1 MERSPLQQ
9 FVGRATRDPEFKTR
23 RDGTIITT
31 SKGGKILGFGLAA
44 TRSYDDDADPSDKV
58 EFFDVSVFN
67 EGLQAKILAKD
78 SGIYKGSLLALE
90 GTVEPKGD
98 YNPSIAAMR
107 VGLVTWIK
115 RTVLEESPE
124 PAQESVDF

>member
-31 SKGGKILGFGLAA
+31 SKGGQILGFGLA
-44 TRSYDDDADPSDKV
+44 TTQSYDDDAKPK
-58 EFFDVSVFN
+58 FFDVAVFN
-67 EGLQAKILAKD
+67 EALQATILN
-78 SGIYKGSLLALE
+78 GGEVYKGANLAIE
-90 GTVEPKGD
+90 GTVEENGE

-107 VGLVTWIK
+107 VGLVTWLK
-115 RTVLEESPE
+115 RTVVEEQP
-124 PAQESVDF
+124 PQESEDF